1 MMIRFSQIKPFIR
14 YAHYLHLNTA
24 SDYQCSIPCDA
35 RFFYVLEGCGE
46 ISIWNSSCR
55 TSNPLR
61 NVTDHSTDNPTDNP
75 LDDPR
80 KGRNLPSER
89 KKYFLQKGDGLLINS
104 GIPYQL
110 HAPKDRVTYLALN
123 FDYTFSRADHAVP
136 VPPMPPK
143 LFSSSCL
150 LEHVLFEDLPALNEH
165 YPVRQLHKANNILC
179 KIREEYTR
187 RLLYHEMKESQLFT
201 QILIEIARTINASSA
216 PAEKE
221 IVPRI
226 LDCIQE
232 RFKEPLTNQKLGELF
247 DFHPNY
253 INALIKS
260 ATGMSLHSYLIH
272 VRLSNA
278 AGFLENSTL
287 SIGEIAECCGFYDIY
302 HFSRCFKQKMGLTPS
317 QYRKLQA

>member
-46 ISIWNSSCR
+46 ISVWGSSYETASPLHNS
-55 TSNPLR
+55 TG
-61 NVTDHSTDNPTDNP
+61 NPTVNP
-75 LDDPR
+75 PVG
-80 KGRNLPSER
+80 KKLPAEQ
-89 KKYFLQKGDGLLINS
+89 KKYYLQKGDGLLINS

-110 HAPKDRVTYLALN
+110 HTPGDRVTYLALN
-123 FDYTFSRADHAVP
+123 FDYTFSHADYAIP
-136 VPPMPPK
+136 VPPLPPK
-143 LFSSSCL
+143 HFSPSCL

-201 QILIEIARTINASSA
+201 QILIEIARTLNASSA

-221 IVPRI
+221 IVPHI

-302 HFSRCFKQKMGLTPS
+302 HFSRCFKQNMGLTPS